1 MYENV
6 SRAEHG
12 MLRKFFDFLREIMHV
27 VVFST
32 KITGRVMF
40 VGVEGFL
47 RGVLTLLSFT
57 VVLTE
62 LFPAL
67 TAASFVNDRK
77 P

>member
-1 MYENV
+1 
-6 SRAEHG
+6 
-12 MLRKFFDFLREIMHV
+12 MHV

-57 VVLTE
+57 AVLTE